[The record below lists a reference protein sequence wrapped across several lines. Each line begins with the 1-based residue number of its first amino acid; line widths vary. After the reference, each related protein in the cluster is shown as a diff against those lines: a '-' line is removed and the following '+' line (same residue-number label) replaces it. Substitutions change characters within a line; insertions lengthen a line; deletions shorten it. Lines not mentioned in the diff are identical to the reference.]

1 MIFISA
7 EALNTKETK
16 KSINNNMF
24 YHFLLGNLR
33 SAADT
38 ALLSPRIMCLQVFSS
53 PVILSLLSVIFLLTV
68 RFLQQRNFVS
78 RKQQRL
84 YTMAEVMRRLWPT
97 YSLRKAFADPWS
109 FQAVEESSARKRK
122 KRSYHSHTSHMSAI
136 GANRQLMEE
145 ALGLKQNVINI
156 IFNFES
162 NLSKDNNENKSGDVM
177 RLDFVQT
184 MTTLANK
191 YERMRSIP
199 RFDVDERNGECVWCP
214 IDDIPRF
221 VDECVSI
228 DPMYDEC
235 GEDDS
240 NEKLVLQ
247 RAHEYVSEI
256 LAARDESGQDM
267 PLWRVIILSSKFALL
282 RIDHCICDGV
292 SAVTLLRDVG
302 VKTSSKEPLALEDLS
317 PILRCFVRAGDLR
330 IRMLPLKLL
339 WPPNLIRAIK
349 FLVYCLT
356 LPLEA
361 PNPLRPLSQHF
372 GKPSPSE
379 SK

>member
-1 MIFISA
+1 
-7 EALNTKETK
+7 
-16 KSINNNMF
+16 
-24 YHFLLGNLR
+24 
-33 SAADT
+33 
-38 ALLSPRIMCLQVFSS
+38 
-53 PVILSLLSVIFLLTV
+53 
-68 RFLQQRNFVS
+68 
-78 RKQQRL
+78 
-84 YTMAEVMRRLWPT
+84 
-97 YSLRKAFADPWS
+97 
-109 FQAVEESSARKRK
+109 
-122 KRSYHSHTSHMSAI
+122 MS
-136 GANRQLMEE
+136 
-145 ALGLKQNVINI
+145 
-156 IFNFES
+156 
-162 NLSKDNNENKSGDVM
+162 
-177 RLDFVQT
+177 
-184 MTTLANK
+184 
-191 YERMRSIP
+191 
-199 RFDVDERNGECVWCP
+199 
-214 IDDIPRF
+214 
-221 VDECVSI
+221 
-228 DPMYDEC
+228 

-302 VKTSSKEPLALEDLS
+302 VKTSSKEPLALEDSS